1 MGRKQENISTS
12 QIKKMERIISIALQ
26 GYVTNVNNV
35 ERYDLKGG
43 AVRKLSDIK
52 ARSSCCSKCYYGA
65 LLHNF

>member
-1 MGRKQENISTS
+1 
-12 QIKKMERIISIALQ
+12 MERIISIALQ